1 MKAIHY
7 WLIGLLLIPVLSAAA
22 ANVSPGNTPVKEHG
36 QLSVKDGRIVNQ
48 QGVPPQLRGLSF
60 SWSIWQGEKYYNPS
74 VVDWIIRDFKVDLIR
89 LSMAIEPKGG
99 YLDNE
104 AVQKEKITALVD
116 HALKRG
122 IYVIIDW
129 HDHHADKNV
138 KAAKKFFSEMA
149 ERYQGHPNV
158 IYEIWN
164 EPEEHAWE
172 VIKTYSE
179 EVIPVIRKHDSK
191 NLIIVGSPRWDQ
203 NVDVTAQDPITA
215 FNNLAYSF
223 HFYASDPNHQD
234 LLKQRAERAM
244 EAGLPLFVT
253 EWGVGESNGDG
264 VFDRQKT
271 DSWVEWME
279 KHELS
284 WANWN
289 ITDKDETT
297 ALLTPGAPAD
307 GKWKQSDLSENGQ
320 YMRDL
325 LRRLND

>member
-1 MKAIHY
+1 MKTLYH
-7 WLIGLLLIPVLSAAA
+7 WLIALLLVPALLATAPNAAH
-22 ANVSPGNTPVKEHG
+22 GKTPVAEHG

-48 QGVPPQLRGLSF
+48 HGVPPQLRGLSF
-60 SWSIWQGEKYYNPS
+60 SWSIWQGEKYYNRS
-74 VVDWIIRDFKVDLIR
+74 VVDWIMSDFKVDLIR

-104 AVQKEKITALVD
+104 TVQKNRITMLVD

-129 HDHHADKNV
+129 HDHHADKNLE
-138 KAAKKFFSEMA
+138 ASKKFFSEMA
-149 ERYQGHPNV
+149 ERYKGHPNI

-164 EPEEHAWE
+164 EPEEHSWE
-172 VIKTYSE
+172 VIKAYSE
-179 EVIPVIRKHDSK
+179 QVIPVIRAHDPE
-191 NLIIVGSPRWDQ
+191 NLIVVGSPRWDQ

-215 FNNLAYSF
+215 FKNLAYSF
-223 HFYASDPNHQD
+223 HFYASDPNHQEQ
-234 LLKQRAERAM
+234 LKQRAERAM
-244 EAGLPLFVT
+244 QAGLPLFVT
-253 EWGVGESNGDG
+253 EWGVGEANGDG
-264 VFDRQKT
+264 VFDRQRT

-279 KHELS
+279 KHQLS

-297 ALLTPGAPAD
+297 ALLMPGAPAE
-307 GKWKQSDLSENGQ
+307 GKWKQAELSENGQ
-320 YMRDL
+320 YMRAL

>member
-1 MKAIHY
+1 MKTIYH
-7 WLIGLLLIPVLSAAA
+7 WLIALLLVPALLATAPNAAH
-22 ANVSPGNTPVKEHG
+22 GKTPVAEHG

-48 QGVPPQLRGLSF
+48 HGVPPQLRGLSF
-60 SWSIWQGEKYYNPS
+60 SWSIWQGEKYYNRS
-74 VVDWIIRDFKVDLIR
+74 VVDWIMSDFKVDLIR

-104 AVQKEKITALVD
+104 TVQKNRITMLVD

-129 HDHHADKNV
+129 HDHHADKNLE
-138 KAAKKFFSEMA
+138 ASKKFFNEMA
-149 ERYQGHPNV
+149 ERYKGHPNI

-164 EPEEHAWE
+164 EPEEHSWE
-172 VIKTYSE
+172 VIKAYSE
-179 EVIPVIRKHDSK
+179 QVIPEIRAHDPE
-191 NLIIVGSPRWDQ
+191 NLIVVGSPRWDQ

-215 FNNLAYSF
+215 FKNLAYSF
-223 HFYASDPNHQD
+223 HFYASDPNHQEQ
-234 LLKQRAERAM
+234 LKQRAERAM
-244 EAGLPLFVT
+244 QAGLPLFVT
-253 EWGVGESNGDG
+253 EWGVGEANGDG
-264 VFDRQKT
+264 VFDRQRT

-279 KHELS
+279 KHQLS

-297 ALLTPGAPAD
+297 ALLMPGAPAE
-307 GKWKQSDLSENGQ
+307 GKWKQAELSENGQ
-320 YMRDL
+320 YMRAL